1 MPNLIEKLKK
11 YDTYIFVSPNYFR
24 MPLGIFKDFIDRTS
38 ILYETG
44 DLKKKR
50 AAVIVVGAE
59 EPKDSNIC
67 TSIIVNNFCKIQGM
81 KVIAQKSFK
90 SNSEL
95 KGNYNDIFE
104 NKYNKNILKDL
115 EKIVEKLVKK

>member
-1 MPNLIEKLKK
+1 MPELIEKLKK

-24 MPLGIFKDFIDRTS
+24 MPPGIFKDFIDRTS

-50 AAVIVVGAE
+50 AAIIVVGAE
-59 EPKDSNIC
+59 EPKGTDIC
-67 TSIIVNNFCKIQGM
+67 TNIIVNNFCKIQGM

-115 EKIVEKLVKK
+115 EEIVEKLVKK